1 MHLLF
6 DDDGSFKAGTALAA
20 TDSSFQIETVSG
32 KRTKV
37 RASHVLLRFE
47 TPAPAALLQ
56 QAQVQAE
63 AIDADFLWQC
73 APQEEFGFEEMARE
87 CDVVIAALG
96 S

>member
-1 MHLLF
+1 VHLLF
-6 DDDGSFKAGTALAA
+6 DDDGSFKAGTVLAA

-63 AIDADFLWQC
+63 AIDADFLW
-73 APQEEFGFEEMARE
+73 
-87 CDVVIAALG
+87 
-96 S
+96 